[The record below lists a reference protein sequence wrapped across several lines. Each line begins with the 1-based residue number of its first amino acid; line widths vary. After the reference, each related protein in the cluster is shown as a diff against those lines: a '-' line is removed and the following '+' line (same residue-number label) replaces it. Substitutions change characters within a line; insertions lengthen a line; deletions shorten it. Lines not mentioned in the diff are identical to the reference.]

1 MSRFLASLVLVL
13 FTASAMGDIWSSLF
27 KEKLAEANN
36 GNAEA
41 QYDVG
46 TMYQN
51 GRGVQAD
58 RGKAIDWYRKA
69 AAQGESKSISRLQLM
84 QANATRFEKTAGEA
98 KKGDADSQYDLGNMH
113 MKGVGTNIDYQQAVK
128 SFEQS
133 ASQGHVK
140 SAYKLGLIYYEGNDI
155 KRNGKKAYRWFR
167 QAAENGYPA
176 AQYYLGKLFADGT
189 GVRKDLAESLVWLGK
204 AVDGGFD
211 QARGEMIA
219 VSESIKAASVAK
231 EQAAVKPVAVKPAE
245 KFKKPP
251 RSKSVSHKP
260 ARSTLPLAET
270 RPVRKQFSL
279 EDVVLAAWSRDGKPV
294 TWLPSK
300 ISNCRTENEKVS
312 CFSDDQ
318 TRNSGQ
324 GLIKYKTKAIISN
337 FSSDGSFDVTYRNL
351 VVSAAQVVA
360 TENDGASEVEEVG
373 GLGDEQ
379 TQSYQVKTGWSTPHT
394 LKCKMK
400 NHGTVSCVKNNTH
413 TIVLTSPTAIT
424 AGK

>member
-1 MSRFLASLVLVL
+1 MSRFLAGLVFVL
-13 FTASAMGDIWSSLF
+13 FTTSAMGDIWDSLF
-27 KEKLAEANN
+27 KEKLAEASN

-51 GRGVQAD
+51 GRGVKAD
-58 RGKAIDWYRKA
+58 RDKAIAWYQKA

-84 QANATRFEKTAGEA
+84 QANATRFEKTASEA
-98 KKGDADSQYDLGNMH
+98 KDGNADSQYDLGNMH
-113 MKGVGTNIDYQQAVK
+113 MKGVGTNIDYRQAVK

-133 ASQGHVK
+133 ASQGHIK

-155 KRNGKKAYRWFR
+155 KRDGKKAYKWFR

-219 VSESIKAASVAK
+219 VSESIKAASSVK
-231 EQAAVKPVAVKPAE
+231 EQAAVEPVE
-245 KFKKPP
+245 KFRKPP
-251 RSKSVSHKP
+251 RSKAIAHKP
-260 ARSTLPLAET
+260 AHNALPLAET
-270 RPVRKQFSL
+270 RPVGKQFSL
-279 EDVVLAAWSRDGKPV
+279 EDVVLAAWSRNGKPV

-300 ISNCRTENEKVS
+300 ISSCRTENERIS

-351 VVSAAQVVA
+351 VVSTEQVEA
-360 TENDGASEVEEVG
+360 TETVTVSDADEVG

-394 LKCKMK
+394 LECKMK

-413 TIVLTSPTAIT
+413 TIVLTSPAAIT

>member
-1 MSRFLASLVLVL
+1 MSRFLAGLVLVL

-27 KEKLAEANN
+27 REKLAEANN
-36 GNAEA
+36 GNPEA

-51 GRGVQAD
+51 GRGVKAD
-58 RGKAIDWYRKA
+58 RGKAIGWYKKA

-84 QANATRFEKTAGEA
+84 QANATRFQKTASEA
-98 KKGDADSQYDLGNMH
+98 KQGDADSQYDLGNMH

-133 ASQGHVK
+133 AGQGHIK

-155 KRNGKKAYRWFR
+155 KRNGKKAYKWFR

-189 GVRKDLAESLVWLGK
+189 GVRKDLAESLVWLNK

-211 QARGEMIA
+211 QARREMIA
-219 VSESIKAASVAK
+219 VSESIKAASARK
-231 EQAAVKPVAVKPAE
+231 EQVAAKPVE
-245 KFKKPP
+245 KYKKPP
-251 RSKSVSHKP
+251 RSKSVSHKR
-260 ARSTLPLAET
+260 AKKALPLAET
-270 RPVRKQFSL
+270 RPARKQFSL

-300 ISNCRTENEKVS
+300 ISNCRTENQKVS

-324 GLIKYKTKAIISN
+324 GKIKYKTKAIISN
-337 FSSDGSFDVTYRNL
+337 FSRDGSFDVTYRNL

-360 TENDGASEVEEVG
+360 TENDDANEEEEVG

-379 TQSYQVKTGWSTPHT
+379 TTSYQVKTGWSTPHT

-400 NHGTVSCVKNNTH
+400 THSTVSCVKNNAH
-413 TIVLTSPTAIT
+413 TIVLTSPAAIT

>member
-1 MSRFLASLVLVL
+1 MSRFLAGLVFVL
-13 FTASAMGDIWSSLF
+13 FTTSAMGDIWDSLF
-27 KEKLAEANN
+27 KEKLAEASN

-51 GRGVQAD
+51 GRGVKAD
-58 RGKAIDWYRKA
+58 RDKAIAWYRKA

-84 QANATRFEKTAGEA
+84 QANATRFEKTASEA
-98 KKGDADSQYDLGNMH
+98 KDGNADSQYDLGNMH
-113 MKGVGTNIDYQQAVK
+113 MKGVGTNIDYRQAVK
-128 SFEQS
+128 TFEQS
-133 ASQGHVK
+133 ASQGHIK

-155 KRNGKKAYRWFR
+155 KRDGKKAYKWFR

-219 VSESIKAASVAK
+219 VSESIKAASSVK
-231 EQAAVKPVAVKPAE
+231 EQAVVEPAE
-245 KFKKPP
+245 KFRKPP
-251 RSKSVSHKP
+251 RSKAIAHKP
-260 ARSTLPLAET
+260 APGALPLAET
-270 RPVRKQFSL
+270 RPIEKKFSL
-279 EDVVLAAWSRDGKPV
+279 EDVVLAAWSRDGEPV

-300 ISNCRTENEKVS
+300 ISNCRTENEKIS

-351 VVSAAQVVA
+351 VVSAAKAAV
-360 TENDGASEVEEVG
+360 TESGNASDADEVG

-394 LKCKMK
+394 LECKMK

-413 TIVLTSPTAIT
+413 TIVLTSPAAIT